1 MLAARV
7 ERHLRTETCLLAGDD
22 DLRGDG
28 AVVERPQHA
37 TETLLGEFA
46 YRSGNGEVSSREF
59 KTHGRVLIEHLS
71 LI

>member
-7 ERHLRTETCLLAGDD
+7 ERHLRAETRLLAGDD
-22 DLRGDG
+22 NLRGNG

-37 TETLLGEFA
+37 AETLLGKLA
-46 YRSGNGEVSSREF
+46 NWTGNGEVSSREF